1 MKTMKTMKTMKSKL
15 FKILLI
21 FILISSCSKDNPTPI
36 SEGLYNDG
44 YFIIN
49 EGNYGVGN
57 GSISFVSE
65 DGSVEH
71 DVFYSNNLFQLGDV
85 VQSMKIIND
94 FAYIIVNNSSKIEV
108 ATADSILYVSTIPLS
123 SPRYIAQV
131 SENKAY
137 VTDWGINGVQV
148 IDLNTNSVTSTISCG
163 NGPEG
168 IVVSNGYAYICNS
181 GGWGFDNTVTIIN
194 IENDMVETTLTVGDK
209 PSSAVVDYNGD
220 VWVLSSGNTEYDA
233 DWNIINETAGSLV
246 RISNNSIVDSYD
258 FTVGNHPSDLVINDE
273 GSTLYYSDG
282 GWSKQ
287 VYSFDINQTVL
298 SNTSIINRSF
308 YSIAYNNGYI
318 YGADAVNFSDQ
329 GWSYRYNSN
338 GVIVDSVQ
346 TGIIPGNYC
355 FTE

>member
-1 MKTMKTMKTMKSKL
+1 MKTMKTMKSKL
-15 FKILLI
+15 LKLLLI
-21 FILISSCSKDNPTPI
+21 SILISSCSKDNPTPNN
-36 SEGLYNDG
+36 EGLYNNG

-57 GSISFVSE
+57 GSISFVSD

-94 FAYIIVNNSSKIEV
+94 FAYIVVNNSSKIEV
-108 ATADSILYVSTIPLS
+108 ASADSMLYLSTIPLT

-131 SENKAY
+131 SESKAY
-137 VTDWGINGVQV
+137 ITDWGINGVQV
-148 IDLNTNSVTSTISCG
+148 IDLNTNIVTSSISCG

-181 GGWGFDNTVTIIN
+181 GGWGFDNTVSVIN
-194 IENDMVETTLTVGDK
+194 LETDMIETTLTVGDK

-246 RISNNSIVDSYD
+246 RISNNSIAYSYD
-258 FTVGNHPSDLVINDE
+258 FTLGNHPSDLIINDE
-273 GSTLYYSDG
+273 RNTLYYSDG
-282 GWSKQ
+282 GSSKQ
-287 VYSFDINQTVL
+287 VYSFDINQAEL
-298 SNTSIINRSF
+298 SSSAIINRNF

-329 GWSYRYNSN
+329 GWSYRYNDN
-338 GVIVDSVQ
+338 GVIVDSIQ
-346 TGIIPGNYC
+346 TGITPGNYC
-355 FTE
+355 FNE

>member
-1 MKTMKTMKTMKSKL
+1 M
-15 FKILLI
+15 
-21 FILISSCSKDNPTPI
+21 
-36 SEGLYNDG
+36 
-44 YFIIN
+44 
-49 EGNYGVGN
+49 
-57 GSISFVSE
+57 
-65 DGSVEH
+65 
-71 DVFYSNNLFQLGDV
+71 
-85 VQSMKIIND
+85 
-94 FAYIIVNNSSKIEV
+94 
-108 ATADSILYVSTIPLS
+108 
-123 SPRYIAQV
+123 
-131 SENKAY
+131 
-137 VTDWGINGVQV
+137 
-148 IDLNTNSVTSTISCG
+148 
-163 NGPEG
+163 
-168 IVVSNGYAYICNS
+168 SNGYAYICNS

-220 VWVLSSGNTEYDA
+220 VWVLSSGYTEYDA
-233 DWNIINETAGSLV
+233 DWNIVNETAGSLV
-246 RISNNSIVDSYD
+246 KISNNSIAESYD

-318 YGADAVNFSDQ
+318 YGSDAVNFSDQ